1 MPKQISGGWSSINWF
16 NIQDRT
22 TRLQKMIYKSAL
34 EGNIPNTRKLQNTLI
49 ARYDS
54 KLLAVRRVT
63 QDNRG
68 KKIAGIDDVSCLDSE
83 QRLQLADKK

>member
-16 NIQDRT
+16 IIQDRT

-63 QDNRG
+63 QDN
-68 KKIAGIDDVSCLDSE
+68 
-83 QRLQLADKK
+83 

>member
-1 MPKQISGGWSSINWF
+1 MPNQISGGWSSINWS
-16 NIQDRT
+16 NIQYRT
-22 TRLQKMIYKSAL
+22 TRIQKMIYKSAL
-34 EGNIPNTRKLQNTLI
+34 EGNIPITRKLQNTLI

-68 KKIAGIDDVSCLDSE
+68 KKTAGIDDISNLDSE
-83 QRLQLADKK
+83 QRLQ